1 MSKRIYALFG
11 ALFIFSIPTVA
22 FASNG
27 KIDTGDT
34 AFVFIAAAMVFI
46 MIPGLALFYGGMA
59 RKKNALNTMMMSFIL
74 MSIITIEW
82 IFIGF
87 SMAFGTDV
95 GHVLGAMNFAGF
107 AGVGGAPDATYAGTI
122 PFALFALYQM
132 MFAIITPALFSGA
145 VAGRMR
151 FPAFIAFALIWSV
164 LVYNPLAHWVW
175 GTGGWLRN
183 LGVLDFAGGIVV
195 HISAGVAALVAAL
208 VLGER
213 KGYRVTSFL
222 PHNIP
227 LTLIGTG
234 LLWFGWFGFNG
245 GSALAANGV
254 AINAALVSNASAAA
268 ALLSWAVV
276 ETLHRGKPTVMGAL
290 TGAVVGLAAIT
301 PAAGYVNVVCAIVIG
316 LVASPLSYFFV
327 SFVKFRLGYDDA
339 LDVFGCHGVGCIWG
353 VLATGLF
360 ASKAVNEQGA
370 NGLFYGNPAQLGIQ
384 AIGVIV
390 AIAFSG
396 ALTFVILKALSLFM
410 RLRENPQMESDG
422 MDITQHGET
431 AYPDMSAE

>member
-1 MSKRIYALFG
+1 MSKRIYALLASI
-11 ALFIFSIPTVA
+11 ALLSIPTVA
-22 FASNG
+22 FASDG
-27 KIDTGDT
+27 KINSGDT
-34 AFVFIAAAMVFI
+34 AFVFLAAAMVFV
-46 MIPGLALFYGGMA
+46 MIPGLSLFYGGMA

-74 MSIITIEW
+74 ISLIGIEW
-82 IFIGF
+82 ILVGF
-87 SMAFGTDV
+87 SMAFGTDLGHFIGALNFV
-95 GHVLGAMNFAGF
+95 GFT
-107 AGVGGAPDATYAGTI
+107 GVGSAPNSAYAGTI
-122 PFALFALYQM
+122 PFALFGLYQM

-151 FPAFIAFALIWSV
+151 YPAYIAFALIWSV

-175 GTGGWLRN
+175 GAGGWLKN

-195 HISAGVAALVAAL
+195 HISAGIAALVAAF
-208 VLGER
+208 VLGAR
-213 KGYRVTSFL
+213 KGYKVTSFL

-227 LTLIGTG
+227 LTVIGTG

-245 GSALAANGV
+245 GSALAANGI
-254 AINAALVSNASAAA
+254 AINAALVTNTSAAA
-268 ALLSWAVV
+268 ALLSWVVV
-276 ETLHRGKPTVMGAL
+276 ECFHRGKPTVMGAL

-301 PAAGYVNVVCAIVIG
+301 PAAGYVNAGCAVIIG
-316 LVASPLSYFFV
+316 LIASPLSYFFV

-360 ASKAVNEQGA
+360 ASKAVNPQGA

-384 AIGVIV
+384 AIGVV
-390 AIAFSG
+390 TAVAFSG
-396 ALTFVILKALSLFM
+396 VLSFVILKALSLVL
-410 RLRENPQMESDG
+410 RLRENAEDESDG

-431 AYPDMSAE
+431 AYPDMTND